1 MVGKEYSV
9 KSKPNQNY
17 DNTHNRKEENKMY
30 DYNWHACV
38 QVFKIMC
45 KHEMY
50 VSVCV
55 LCSVFG

>member
-30 DYNWHACV
+30 DYN
-38 QVFKIMC
+38 
-45 KHEMY
+45 
-50 VSVCV
+50 
-55 LCSVFG
+55 